1 MAEGTNVKVSHPAC
15 EDVRPKQGFGR
26 GRSISDHTGFTPGS
40 VSPHITGGQLYRD
53 DTDCISEMYAKG
65 AEAPC
70 TSTPLH
76 HPDDPDSAFKHLG
89 LLITELGRH
98 IGDSVTARLMSSGE
112 YMQPQG
118 QNADTRSAQNTGL
131 HSVPSP
137 ATVDLSRLSLVLKS
151 DIREPPVYR
160 GDGTDKCSVH
170 EWVDLMVVFLRKRHI
185 PAHEQSD
192 ELMSR
197 LMGRA
202 KDVVRIGLRSDPSLD
217 VVQHP
222 DTIYTILKQ
231 HFGDLSYSCMP
242 LADFYNT
249 LPRTHENPVDYWVR
263 LNKAADIADECLQ
276 RQGKRMEDL
285 SKEVAMMFV
294 RNCPDP
300 SLSVVFKSKLVDSWT
315 AKDVQVRIDEYQ
327 RELKSRQSKT
337 SVDHRTRQAVA
348 VVGDVTQVESTGEAA
363 EMPGVVLQTCKQN
376 ITLPQRNDVTSSMQN
391 SIDKMADMLGKV
403 LEQLSSQKQTT
414 AVRRF
419 NPQQRR
425 TTPRQRAC
433 DICNNTSHTT
443 ISHCRI
449 DRLCFTCH
457 QPGHMRDQCPSSS
470 HMPQPATAP
479 ASPRQLNLT
488 AHI

>member
-1 MAEGTNVKVSHPAC
+1 MNFSHPAC
-15 EDVRPKQGFGR
+15 EDVRPKQSFGR
-26 GRSISDHTGFTPGS
+26 GRPKSDHTVFTPGS
-40 VSPHITGGQLYRD
+40 VSSHITGGQLYND
-53 DTDCISEMYAKG
+53 DIDCVSEMYAKG

-70 TSTPLH
+70 TSTPH
-76 HPDDPDSAFKHLG
+76 HSNDPDNAFKHLG

-98 IGDSVTARLMSSGE
+98 IGDSVTARLMSDRE

-118 QNADTRSAQNTGL
+118 FSTDTRSAQNTGI
-131 HSVPSP
+131 HTVHNPT
-137 ATVDLSRLSLVLKS
+137 TVDLSRLVLKS

-185 PAHEQSD
+185 PADDQSD
-192 ELMSR
+192 EIMSR

-249 LPRTHENPVDYWVR
+249 LPKSHENPVDYWVR

-294 RNCPDP
+294 RNCTDP

-337 SVDHRTRQAVA
+337 SIEHRTRQAVA
-348 VVGDVTQVESTGEAA
+348 VVSDVTQTESNSEAA
-363 EMPGVVLQTCKQN
+363 DVPGVVLQTCKQN
-376 ITLPQRNDVTSSMQN
+376 IGLPQRNDVTASMQN

-403 LEQLSSQKQTT
+403 LEQLSSHKQTT
-414 AVRRF
+414 PARRF

-425 TTPRQRAC
+425 NTPRQRAC

-457 QPGHMRDQCPSSS
+457 QPGHMRDQCPSSA
-470 HMPQPATAP
+470 HVPQPPTAP
-479 ASPRQLNLT
+479 ASSGQLNLT
-488 AHI
+488 ARI